1 LKVIS
6 ERYASALLDVAL
18 AHGTAEKV
26 KMSLDGFAEI
36 IEESPDLQLFLA
48 NPAVPRE
55 SKRVVLSALLTKIG
69 AAPNMQNFLS
79 LVVEHRRAGL
89 MPEIAVA
96 YTAMLNK
103 KLGIAEAAV
112 TSAKEL
118 SAAEKKGLIQG
129 LERATGLK
137 ISAEYA
143 VDATLLGGATVRI
156 GDVIYDG
163 SVREQ
168 LRRLEAELAAE

>member
-1 LKVIS
+1 MKVIS
-6 ERYASALLDVAL
+6 ERYASALLDIAL

-26 KMSLDGFAEI
+26 KKSLVGFAEI
-36 IEESPDLQLFLA
+36 IEESPDLRLFLA
-48 NPAVPRE
+48 NPAVARE
-55 SKRVVLSALLTKIG
+55 SKRVVLSTLLDRIG

-79 LVVEHRRAGL
+79 LVVDHRRAAL
-89 MPEIAVA
+89 MTEIAEA

-118 SAAEKKGLIQG
+118 SATEKKGLVSG

-137 ISAEYA
+137 ISAQYA
-143 VDATLLGGATVRI
+143 VDVALLGGARVRI

>member
-1 LKVIS
+1 MKIIS
-6 ERYASALLDVAL
+6 ERYASALLDVAM
-18 AHGTAEKV
+18 AHGTSEKV
-26 KMSLDGFAEI
+26 KNSLAGFAAM
-36 IEESPDLQLFLA
+36 IEQSADLKLFLA

-55 SKRVVLSALLTKIG
+55 SKRVVLSTLLDRIG
-69 AAPNMQNFLS
+69 AAPNMHNFLS
-79 LVVEHRRAGL
+79 LVVEHRRARL
-89 MPEIAVA
+89 LPEIAAA
-96 YTAMLNK
+96 YTEMLNK

-118 SAAEKKGLIQG
+118 SAPEKKGLVQG

-137 ISAEYA
+137 ISAQYA
-143 VDATLLGGATVRI
+143 VDAALLGGASVRI

-168 LRRLEAELAAE
+168 LRRLEAELASE

>member
-1 LKVIS
+1 
-6 ERYASALLDVAL
+6 
-18 AHGTAEKV
+18 
-26 KMSLDGFAEI
+26 
-36 IEESPDLQLFLA
+36 
-48 NPAVPRE
+48 
-55 SKRVVLSALLTKIG
+55 
-69 AAPNMQNFLS
+69 
-79 LVVEHRRAGL
+79 
-89 MPEIAVA
+89 
-96 YTAMLNK
+96 MLNK

-118 SAAEKKGLIQG
+118 SAAEKKGLVQG

>member
-1 LKVIS
+1 
-6 ERYASALLDVAL
+6 
-18 AHGTAEKV
+18 
-26 KMSLDGFAEI
+26 
-36 IEESPDLQLFLA
+36 
-48 NPAVPRE
+48 
-55 SKRVVLSALLTKIG
+55 
-69 AAPNMQNFLS
+69 MQNFLS

-118 SAAEKKGLIQG
+118 SAAEKKGLVQG